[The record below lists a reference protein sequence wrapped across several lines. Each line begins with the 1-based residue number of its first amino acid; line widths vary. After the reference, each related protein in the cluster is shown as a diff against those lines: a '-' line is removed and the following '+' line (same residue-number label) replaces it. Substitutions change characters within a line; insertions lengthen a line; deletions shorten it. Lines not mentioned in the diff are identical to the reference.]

1 MAHIHIIKDEQGN
14 AIDCNYFCSDSCNRI
29 HSKETYQGWYGCV
42 ELEFNDVCIN
52 CGNLIKGVYASVDE
66 YYKDKEEVNEGL

>member
-1 MAHIHIIKDEQGN
+1 MAHIHIIEDEQGD
-14 AIDCNYFCSDSCNRI
+14 AIDCNYFCSDLCNRI

-42 ELEFNDVCIN
+42 ELEFDDVCIN

-66 YYKDKEEVNEGL
+66 YYKKKEED